1 MEDTIVTQSLGKAA
15 YFIDEAIADKDT
27 LIAGLPEGADYFV
40 LSGKADGLMQIANA
54 LDDRSGVE
62 ALHILSHGSD
72 GALYLGNSV
81 VDTRTLAASANV
93 LGRIGDSLSSSGDI
107 LLYGCEVAAGASGE
121 AFVNAFAEAT
131 GAHVAASRT
140 RTGAAD
146 LGGDWELAVH
156 VGEVTTAVAISKQVQ
171 ADYGAVFPVFDFE
184 SDVAGSGTESVTQTV
199 DGVTL
204 TATRVGDDN
213 VWLSSVDGGHFFSPV
228 STGGEGGRMSSGV
241 WYTISFS
248 KPVEITKFSLFEL
261 RDLSASGTAYDIS
274 PNKGTSLSISVNDD
288 FTSPIVPSAQDNWTV
303 VENIIVS
310 YDGFDDWALGIDNIE
325 FTLSSVL
332 RGLDGTPEF
341 TEGDSQV
348 VLDSD
353 VTIVDTEFDAKNG
366 DNGNYAATS
375 LTIARNGGANASD
388 VFGFDTSDLSFSING
403 SNLQSG
409 GKTFATFS
417 NTGGELKVNFTSSE
431 TPATSALVNKVLQG
445 IVYSNSSEAPTDSV
459 TLDYTF
465 SDGTSVDTR
474 SLDVSINAVNDA
486 PKLTGLASGASDI
499 KAGSGA
505 AGVAKFKDAV
515 LTNADS
521 PDYNGGS
528 LTLAQEDDPI
538 GGTHNGSWGVDG
550 TTVTAGDDGTI
561 AAGERIFVGGTAI
574 GSVDATQDGQDGER
588 LLIKFDTA
596 DSSSANVQTLI
607 RALTYDAP
615 SAPDER
621 GFMLILNDGD
631 GTANGGHAD
640 VEYDFSIQVQPN
652 PPVIGNLEGDSVS
665 ITTGG
670 TVAIDKGGD
679 ARVTD
684 PDSSSFN
691 GGYLTIA
698 RATNLVGDFSLTGS
712 GGTGVSAG
720 AAVTTADGT
729 IAGGETI
736 YIDGTAIGTV
746 GAAADGQD
754 ANELKITFNTEATPA
769 RVQSLIQALE
779 YTSSS
784 AGSHVFNLTL
794 TDASVKP
801 GSTQM
806 DLTVTVSSPSSGG
819 NTGGGTDRPPST
831 DETPWTADDD
841 SNEIT
846 DFSQPQQI
854 DGGDGNDTLMLQQS
868 PSDVVVSFD
877 ENGFHFT
884 PAGGQP
890 ITVSSV
896 ETIQLGET
904 TLGLNTTPQAQA
916 VFFLYDL
923 LFDRTADLQGLT
935 DWTSAYD
942 EGASLGEIAGGFVQ
956 SQEFADRYSNDASD
970 EGFLTALYRNG
981 LQREPDPDG
990 LAGWLAALQSGELT
1004 REDVAAGFAQSQEIQ
1019 TLFHNAIGDGVY
1031 VII

>member
-1 MEDTIVTQSLGKAA
+1 MPYAPDLSRASDHMEDTIVTQSLGKAV
-15 YFIDEAIADKDT
+15 YFIDAAIADKDT
-27 LIAGLPEGADYFV
+27 LIAGLPKGADYFV
-40 LSGKADGLMQIANA
+40 LSGKADGLTQIANA

-81 VDTRTLAASANV
+81 VDTRTLAASEDA

-171 ADYGAVFPVFDFE
+171 ADYGAVFSVFDFE

-204 TATRVGDDN
+204 TATRGDDAN
-213 VWLSSVDGGHFFSPV
+213 VWLLPGGDGHFFSPV
-228 STGGEGGRMSSGV
+228 LTGGEGGPMSSDYL
-241 WYTISFS
+241 YTISFS
-248 KPVEITKFSLFEL
+248 RPVDITKYSFFEL
-261 RDLSASGTAYDIS
+261 EDLESFNYYISTNSGTTEVIS
-274 PNKGTSLSISVNDD
+274 AEAPLTFANVRDAPDD
-288 FTSPIVPSAQDNWTV
+288 WQS
-303 VENIIVS
+303 VENIKVS
-310 YDGFDDWALGIDNIE
+310 YSGHSDWALGFDNIE
-325 FTLSSVL
+325 FTVSSVFS
-332 RGLDGTPEF
+332 GLDGTPEF

-353 VTIVDTEFDAKNG
+353 VTIADTEFDAKNG
-366 DNGNYAATS
+366 DNGDYAATS
-375 LTIARNGGANASD
+375 LTIVRNGGANASD
-388 VFGFDTSDLSFSING
+388 AFGFDTSGSSFTING

-409 GKTFATFS
+409 DQTFATFS
-417 NTGGELKVNFTSSE
+417 NTGGTLTVNFTSSD
-431 TPATSALVNKVLQG
+431 TPATSTLVNEVLQK
-445 IVYSNSSEAPTDSV
+445 IVYSNSSDAPADSV
-459 TLDYTF
+459 TLDYAF
-465 SDGTSVDTR
+465 FDSVDMDTR
-474 SLDVSINAVNDA
+474 SLDVSITAVNDS
-486 PKLTGLASGASDI
+486 PTLTNFTSISVI
-499 KAGSGA
+499 TAGSGPA
-505 AGVAKFKDAV
+505 DVAGLNAV
-515 LTNADS
+515 ELTNADS
-521 PDYNGGS
+521 PDYDGGR
-528 LTLAQEDDPI
+528 LTLTQINGSA
-538 GGTHNGSWGVDG
+538 GGTKNGSWGVDG

-561 AAGERIFVGGTAI
+561 AAGETIFVGGKAI
-574 GSVDATQDGQDGER
+574 GSVDETKDGQGGDG
-588 LLIKFDTA
+588 LVINFDTA
-596 DSSSANVQTLI
+596 DSSSANIQTLM
-607 RALTYDAP
+607 RALTYNAP
-615 SAPDER
+615 SSIGQRLFSLA
-621 GFMLILNDGD
+621 LNDGD
-631 GTANGGHAD
+631 GTANGGEAD
-640 VEYDFSIQVQPN
+640 VTLAVILNVQPN
-652 PPVIGNLEGDSVS
+652 PPVIGKLEGDSVS

-679 ARVTD
+679 ASVTD

-720 AAVTTADGT
+720 ATVTTADGT

-819 NTGGGTDRPPST
+819 NTGGGTGHPPST
-831 DETPWTADDD
+831 DEAPWTADDD

-846 DFSQPQQI
+846 DFSQPQKI

-896 ETIQLGET
+896 GNDPARRDDTG
-904 TLGLNTTPQAQA
+904 PQHDAA
-916 VFFLYDL
+916 
-923 LFDRTADLQGLT
+923 G
-935 DWTSAYD
+935 
-942 EGASLGEIAGGFVQ
+942 AGGVLPLR
-956 SQEFADRYSNDASD
+956 S
-970 EGFLTALYRNG
+970 ALR
-981 LQREPDPDG
+981 PDG
-990 LAGWLAALQSGELT
+990 GPAGPDRL
-1004 REDVAAGFAQSQEIQ
+1004 D
-1019 TLFHNAIGDGVY
+1019 IGL
-1031 VII
+1031 